1 MSHALELPASLQEQR
16 LTRRAVLRGTTALG
30 AGVLAARL
38 GLLRAVAQETESVKQ
53 ILDIAVTAEAM
64 AVTLLGG
71 AIDQARK
78 GAYDKPVPDPVIA
91 ILEGAR
97 AAEQFHYEY
106 LTAAGAQPLT
116 TTFTIPDTSIL
127 TKYDSLFQTIVTLDT
142 AFIAAYMAAAQ
153 QFTRL
158 KQPDLVRV
166 AFQIAGVEAE
176 HRVLANVALG
186 TRPANDVA
194 FEAALFQT
202 VGQAA
207 TALKDLGYIGGRG
220 PSVTYP
226 GPGAI
231 RRDLITQ
238 QTPGDVSAVCEPPT
252 AGGGP
257 VVPPPEALRPAQPKP
272 GAAYFPETNH
282 NVSGAFLQYW
292 QRYGGLPVFG
302 YPLTEEFEHA
312 GIRMQYFERARFELH
327 PGSWPE
333 RWDVLLGLL
342 GREVTTGRQ
351 SEAPFRPSMP
361 LPGAAVW
368 GHDSITE
375 QTDAIYFMETQHNLA
390 HGFLRYWWAYG
401 GLPIFGYP
409 ISEEFRE
416 RNRDTGK
423 EYVVQYFE
431 RARFEWHP
439 GEWPERWDVLLG
451 RLGAELLNL

>member
-1 MSHALELPASLQEQR
+1 MAGELTLPVSLQEHR
-16 LTRRAVLRGTTALG
+16 LTRRGILRGTTALG
-30 AGVLAARL
+30 AGLLLARL
-38 GLLRAVAQETESVKQ
+38 GLLRAVAQESESVKQ
-53 ILDIAVTAEAM
+53 IIDIAATAEAM

-78 GAYDKPVPDPVIA
+78 GAYDRPIPDAVIQ
-91 ILEGAR
+91 ILEAAR
-97 AAEQFHYEY
+97 AAEEFHYEY
-106 LTAAGAQPLT
+106 LTAAGAQPIT
-116 TTFTIPDTSIL
+116 TTFNVPDTSIL
-127 TKYDSLFQTIVTLDT
+127 TSSNALFETIVTLEG
-142 AFIAAYMAAAQ
+142 AFIAAYIAAAQ

-158 KQPDLVRV
+158 QQPELVKV
-166 AFQIAGVEAE
+166 AFQIAGTEAE
-176 HRVLANVALG
+176 HRVLANFALG

-194 FEAALFQT
+194 FEPALFQS
-202 VGQAA
+202 VAQAA
-207 TALKDLGYIGGRG
+207 GTLQQLGYIGGRG
-220 PSVTYP
+220 PAVTYP
-226 GPGAI
+226 GPGTI
-231 RRDLITQ
+231 LRDLVTER
-238 QTPGDVSAVCEPPT
+238 TPGGPSAVCEPAQP
-252 AGGGP
+252 GLGRI
-257 VVPPPEALRPAQPKP
+257 VPPTDALRPAQPKP
-272 GAAYFPETNH
+272 GARFFPETSH

-292 QRYGGLPVFG
+292 QQYGGLAVFG
-302 YPLTEEFEHA
+302 YPLSEEFEFE
-312 GIRMQYFERARFELH
+312 GRRMQYFERARFELH
-327 PGSWPE
+327 PGAWPE

-342 GREVTTGRQ
+342 GREVTAERQ
-351 SEAPFRPSMP
+351 SEGPFRSAVP

-368 GHDSITE
+368 GRDTITE
-375 QTDAIYFMETQHNLA
+375 RTTAVYFAETQHNLA